1 MNKLYWQRTICIFF
15 AFAIILQLAGC
26 TSREEFYEQVT
37 LSRDSAYQQWKNR
50 KQREE
55 QSQTIISGQ
64 LSMKDCIKLTLP
76 NNKRL
81 QSIVQEKEVARGEEL
96 KSYSAILPSV
106 ALSGNYTRQD
116 KVTAFGPITIGDVDN
131 YTAGLAVSQPIF
143 DGGAMPAK
151 VNAGK
156 LFYLLA
162 DQTVRGAVQ
171 DVVYTAE
178 HSYYDVLLNQHLFEI
193 SDDAVRSSQVH
204 LNDVMQKRKVGVAS
218 DFDVLRAEVE
228 LSNFKADWIKTK
240 NAIEVAKA
248 DLIKVMGVSQD
259 SKFTLSDKLVYEA
272 FEIAME
278 QAVEAAYHN
287 RPDLFGRQIDIKL
300 QKELLDIARSRYWP
314 SINGFYG
321 YTWAN
326 PDPHNP
332 TKIEWGRAWDAGVA
346 ATLPLFDGFAREGD
360 IISQKARFKRS
371 QIDVVDTEETVL
383 LELTKSIFS
392 IKDAAEFVESQRMN
406 LERAQ
411 KGLKL
416 AEVGYREGTNTQ
428 VEVMDAQSALTK
440 ARAFYYQAIYSHIIA
455 KLYLQKSM
463 GTITTFDTDYSQ
475 NKSKD
480 MESGK

>member
-1 MNKLYWQRTICIFF
+1 MNNLYWQRTICIFF

-55 QSQTIISGQ
+55 QSQTVISGQ
-64 LSMKDCIKLTLP
+64 LSMKDCIKLTLL

-106 ALSGNYTRQD
+106 GLSGNYTRQD
-116 KVTAFGPITIGDVDN
+116 KVTAFGPITVGDLDN
-131 YTAGLAVSQPIF
+131 YTAGLAVTQPIF

-178 HSYYDVLLNQHLFEI
+178 RSYYDVLLNQHLFEI

-204 LNDVMQKRKVGVAS
+204 LNDVTQKRNVGVAS

-259 SKFTLSDKLVYEA
+259 SKFTLSDKLVYET

-314 SINGFYG
+314 SINAFYD
-321 YTWAN
+321 YSLAN

-332 TKIEWGRAWDAGVA
+332 TNIVWGSAWQTGVA

-371 QIDVVDTEETVL
+371 QIDLVDAEETVL
-383 LELTKSIFS
+383 LELTKAIFS

-406 LERAQ
+406 LERAE

-440 ARAFYYQAIYSHIIA
+440 ARALYYQAIYSHIIA

>member
-1 MNKLYWQRTICIFF
+1 MTTKNLWQQISCIFF
-15 AFAIILQLAGC
+15 AFAIIFQLAGC

-37 LSRDSAYQQWKNR
+37 LSRDAAYQQWKTR

-55 QSQTIISGQ
+55 QSQTVISGQ
-64 LSMKDCIKLTLP
+64 LSMNDCVKLTLL

-96 KSYSAILPSV
+96 KSYSAILPSA

-116 KVTAFGPITIGDVDN
+116 KVTSFGPITIGDLDN
-131 YTAGLAVSQPIF
+131 YTAGLVVTQPIF
-143 DGGAMPAK
+143 DGGAMPAR

-171 DVVYTAE
+171 DAVYTAE
-178 HSYYDVLLNQHLFEI
+178 RSYYDVLLNQHLFEI

-204 LNDVMQKRKVGVAS
+204 LNDVTQKRKVGVAS

-240 NAIEVAKA
+240 NAIETAKA

-259 SKFTLSDKLVYEA
+259 SNFTLSDKLIYET

-314 SINGFYG
+314 SINGFYD
-321 YTWAN
+321 YTWAK
-326 PDPHNP
+326 PDPHDP
-332 TKIEWGRAWDAGVA
+332 TRIEWGRAWDTGVA
-346 ATLPLFDGFAREGD
+346 AVLPLFDGFAREGD

-371 QIDVVDTEETVL
+371 QIDLVDAEETVL
-383 LELTKSIFS
+383 LELTKAIFS

-406 LERAQ
+406 LERAE

-428 VEVMDAQSALTK
+428 VEVIDAQSALTK
-440 ARAFYYQAIYSHIIA
+440 ARALYYQAIYSHIIA
-455 KLYLQKSM
+455 KLYLQKAM
-463 GTITTFDTDYSQ
+463 GTITSFDAGYSQ
-475 NKSKD
+475 DKS
-480 MESGK
+480 